1 MCLTITE
8 TDFQRDTQRAG
19 LTIWIDPQSGEQQ
32 TVGIHLPGQKGRP
45 PSGSPPLSPPNGR
58 ATADPSLRPPPA
70 VRLPESLR
78 ITYQD
83 ATGPLS
89 MTMDEVRRTGID
101 IGVAR
106 GSDGRL
112 CYEFKIA
119 FRADPS
125 LEGFRPGMCLGLGI
139 QSGSAADG
147 HPPRSAN
154 AGGMQI

>member
-1 MCLTITE
+1 M
-8 TDFQRDTQRAG
+8 
-19 LTIWIDPQSGEQQ
+19 
-32 TVGIHLPGQKGRP
+32 
-45 PSGSPPLSPPNGR
+45 SPPNGR